1 MNKITRKF
9 IIEVRAHL
17 NNKWH
22 DKAWHDFMSQL
33 EAEAVCFAI
42 QELGKG
48 ASYNEIAQMAH
59 EYVQNEMDLMEEI
72 DAS

>member
-1 MNKITRKF
+1 MKNITRKF
-9 IIEVRAHL
+9 IIEVRKHL
-17 NNKWH
+17 ANKWH

-48 ASYNEIAQMAH
+48 AGYNEIAQMAR
-59 EYVQNEMDLMEEI
+59 EYVQNEMDLMEAA
-72 DAS
+72 DAN